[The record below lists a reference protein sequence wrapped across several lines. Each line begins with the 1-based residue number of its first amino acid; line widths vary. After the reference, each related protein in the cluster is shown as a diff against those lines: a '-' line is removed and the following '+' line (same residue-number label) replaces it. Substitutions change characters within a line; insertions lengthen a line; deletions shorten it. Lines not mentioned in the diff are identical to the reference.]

1 MTLETYGNSKD
12 CIDFALNQNGITID
26 KIIITRDE
34 FIQKLANPHTIQ
46 TLLKGCSQLKTIE
59 QFKKILNNPEVSEA
73 LKTPINPEFLRNL
86 SRKFQEFF
94 SSFDQVELKNY
105 SFMNS
110 MNSDTFNITIR
121 TSQNCNFSVL
131 NVDKNAI
138 QSAFEEVFNKYFYS
152 LSTKLNIKELDFQI
166 EITKFEDVKKI
177 FSLYKQGSK
186 LLLFSQLGLPLEV
199 EGSLYQI
206 YAEQYSSYQNVLFY
220 NSAKQEVIYCKQ
232 GSKLGYEQVQIKGK
246 ILEEQELISIHQIT
260 NSLNDVI
267 VEGFIN
273 TKGKVQLTHIQVFTI
288 PIEDSFEDK
297 LLLYKSLNNNSS
309 IQENE
314 QISLVPFH
322 EVDLSTPHNKYVIFR
337 NSAEFKSAL
346 TSKVFEKVSG
356 IIFTFS
362 IFSHQL
368 FSICS
373 SLGISCI
380 ISKQEL
386 SKSQEA
392 QINWST
398 LEIISQPNLENEDS
412 EQNINPFSSIL
423 PRKTQETIDKANELN
438 SIQDQLNI
446 QAQKRS
452 EEIQAQRDQLKQEQ
466 QNNFSQKYSTSNSED
481 IDKNSSNNSNSSLYG
496 SINFASKK
504 SALAMLA
511 DSVLNTSPKK
521 EEQSSSSTPYSS
533 PQLQREVYSVNQDM
547 PQSMGHNVENNSIN
561 SVNSTTNLSPF
572 EVSTNVDTVV
582 NNSNNFSSS
591 MFENNFYK
599 NSENKILEYI
609 SKRLKQLEEEQK
621 ELQDL
626 YQRYSNN

>member
-34 FIQKLANPHTIQ
+34 FIKKLANPHTIQ
-46 TLLKGCSQLKTIE
+46 ALLNGCSQLTTIE
-59 QFKKILNNPEVSEA
+59 QFKKLLDNPEVSEA
-73 LKTPINPEFLRNL
+73 LKAPINPEYLRNL
-86 SRKFQEFF
+86 SQKFQEFF

-110 MNSDTFNITIR
+110 MNSDTFNISIR

-131 NVDKNAI
+131 NVDKNAL
-138 QSAFEEVFNKYFYS
+138 QSAFEEVFNKYFYAQ
-152 LSTKLNIKELDFQI
+152 STKLNIKELEFQI

-186 LLLFSQLGLPLEV
+186 LLLFSQLGLPVEV
-199 EGSLYQI
+199 EGSLYQV
-206 YAEQYSSYQNVLFY
+206 YGEQYSSYKNVLFY

-232 GSKLGYEQVQIKGK
+232 GSKLGYEQVNIKGK

-288 PIEDSFEDK
+288 PIEESFEDK
-297 LLLYKSLNNNSS
+297 LLLYKSLNNSS
-309 IQENE
+309 STQETE

-322 EVDLSTPHNKYVIFR
+322 EVDLSTPHNKYIILR

-356 IIFTFS
+356 VIFTFS

-373 SLGISCI
+373 SLGITCI

-392 QINWST
+392 QINWLT
-398 LEIISQPNLENEDS
+398 LEIISQLNLGDEETQ
-412 EQNINPFSSIL
+412 QNINPFSSIL
-423 PRKTQETIDKANELN
+423 PQKTQETIDKANELN

-452 EEIQAQRDQLKQEQ
+452 EEIQAQRDHLKQEQ
-466 QNNFSQKYSTSNSED
+466 HNNFSHNYTTSTSAN
-481 IDKNSSNNSNSSLYG
+481 IGQNSSNDSSSSLYG
-496 SINFASKK
+496 SMNSGSKK

-511 DSVLNTSPKK
+511 DSVLNTPTKR
-521 EEQSSSSTPYSS
+521 EVQSSTSL
-533 PQLQREVYSVNQDM
+533 PQSQREVNQSYQNNPPTNSPNIDDNNTFYSSNTDSNTFETPNNM
-547 PQSMGHNVENNSIN
+547 NNSIN
-561 SVNSTTNLSPF
+561 
-572 EVSTNVDTVV
+572 
-582 NNSNNFSSS
+582 NNSSPS
-591 MFENNFYK
+591 MFETY
-599 NSENKILEYI
+599 SDESSQDKILQYI
-609 SKRLKQLEEEQK
+609 SRRLRQLEEEQK

-626 YQRYSNN
+626 YSKYSNNTIF

>member
-34 FIQKLANPHTIQ
+34 FIQKLANPQTIQ
-46 TLLKGCSQLKTIE
+46 ALLNGCSGLTTIE
-59 QFKKILNNPEVSEA
+59 QFKKLLDSPEVSEA
-73 LKTPINPEFLRNL
+73 LKAPINPEYLRNL
-86 SRKFQEFF
+86 SQKFQEFF

-131 NVDKNAI
+131 NVDKNAL
-138 QSAFEEVFNKYFYS
+138 QSAFEEVFNKYFYAQ
-152 LSTKLNIKELDFQI
+152 STKLNIKELEFQI
-166 EITKFEDVKKI
+166 EITKFEDVKKS
-177 FSLYKQGSK
+177 FNLYKQGSK
-186 LLLFSQLGLPLEV
+186 LLLFSQLGLPVEV
-199 EGSLYQI
+199 EGSQYQV
-206 YAEQYSSYQNVLFY
+206 YGEQYSSYKNVLFY
-220 NSAKQEVIYCKQ
+220 NSAKQEVVYCKQ

-273 TKGKVQLTHIQVFTI
+273 TKGKVQLTHVQVFTI
-288 PIEDSFEDK
+288 PIEESFEDK
-297 LLLYKSLNNNSS
+297 LLLYKSLNNSS
-309 IQENE
+309 SSQENE

-322 EVDLSTPHNKYVIFR
+322 EVDLSTPYDKYVILR

-346 TSKVFEKVSG
+346 TSKVFEKVKG
-356 IIFTFS
+356 VIFTFS

-373 SLGISCI
+373 TLNISCI
-380 ISKQEL
+380 ISKQEF

-398 LEIISQPNLENEDS
+398 LEITSSSNQGYEEVQ
-412 EQNINPFSSIL
+412 ENINPFSSIL
-423 PRKTQETIDKANELN
+423 PQKTQETIDRANELN
-438 SIQDQLNI
+438 SIQDELNM

-452 EEIQAQRDQLKQEQ
+452 EEIQAQKDQLKQEQ
-466 QNNFSQKYSTSNSED
+466 IHQGYNYNSAPANSQQ
-481 IDKNSSNNSNSSLYG
+481 SSSSSSLYG
-496 SINFASKK
+496 SMSSGGNK

-511 DSVLNTSPKK
+511 DSVLNAPQKR
-521 EEQSSSSTPYSS
+521 EEQHSSQSPQSS
-533 PQLQREVYSVNQDM
+533 QLQREVIQPSQNDLHTSNSNTNNNTIYSSNTINSSNPFDVSNNMTNND
-547 PQSMGHNVENNSIN
+547 NNS
-561 SVNSTTNLSPF
+561 SSP
-572 EVSTNVDTVV
+572 
-582 NNSNNFSSS
+582 S
-591 MFENNFYK
+591 MFETYSGESSQHK
-599 NSENKILEYI
+599 MLDYI
-609 SKRLKQLEEEQK
+609 SKRLKQLEEEQR
-621 ELQDL
+621 ELQEL
-626 YQRYSNN
+626 YSKYSNN